1 MNTNFCITF
10 TTIPSRLDSIHKT
23 IKSIEQQTL
32 KPSKIFLNVP
42 NRYYRFP
49 EIEITNQQLNKF
61 ESDLVEINRCDDFG
75 PATKIMG
82 SIDKVKKFDCA
93 IIIDD
98 DHIYN
103 NKMCEIFI
111 KEFQKESINY
121 SYYIQKIFDIK
132 MGQCSDGFLINCN
145 NLDKIEKFYEIYV
158 KKNINMFLDDDLW
171 LSIYLQKIKKSEI
184 KNLINIFTAE
194 TNKKLIYEI
203 HSTIDALSDKIH
215 SPTKFINR
223 RKIAKLEYI
232 KFRIKNYFNNFNHL

>member
-10 TTIPSRLDSIHKT
+10 TTIPSRLDSIYKT

-32 KPSKIFLNVP
+32 KPSKIFLNIP
-42 NRYYRFP
+42 YKYYRFP
-49 EIEITNQQLNKF
+49 EIEITNQQLKKF
-61 ESDLVEINRCDDFG
+61 ESDLVEISRCDDFG

-103 NKMCEIFI
+103 DKMCEIFI
-111 KEFQKESINY
+111 REFKKKNINY
-121 SYYIQKIFDIK
+121 SYYIQKIFDIN
-132 MGQCSDGFLINCN
+132 MAQCADGFLINCN
-145 NLDKIEKFYEIYV
+145 NLDKIEKFYQTYV

-203 HSTIDALSDKIH
+203 HSTIDALSDEIH
-215 SPTKFINR
+215 SPKRFINR
-223 RKIAKLEYI
+223 RKIAKFEYI